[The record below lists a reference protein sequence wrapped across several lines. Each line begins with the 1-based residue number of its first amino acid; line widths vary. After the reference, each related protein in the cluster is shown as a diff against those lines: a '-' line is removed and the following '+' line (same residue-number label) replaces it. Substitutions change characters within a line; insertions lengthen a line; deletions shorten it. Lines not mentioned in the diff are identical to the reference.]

1 MPVYTAIQHVSGGG
15 KGQSSERVS
24 YGGRG
29 GRVRASGGS
38 SGGGGGG
45 GGGAGPGEAA
55 RLSQWMK
62 GYSDSASTSV
72 EGRRR

>member
-1 MPVYTAIQHVSGGG
+1 MPVYTAIQHVSGSA
-15 KGQSSERVS
+15 KGERVS

-29 GRVRASGGS
+29 GRVRASNSS

-72 EGRRR
+72 EQRRR